1 MAAMMTT
8 RRVRA
13 MTDRRILVPLGFSRR
28 TFLKRSGATAAGLA
42 LLGTLPTW
50 SRALAQDPVTLRALV
65 PAAPDPT
72 PPGVPD
78 ATYSAAILEAFEA
91 WKAANAAQVEYE
103 APPWPQLHDKMA
115 ANFASGAPVH
125 DVIYMSGWV
134 PEFADFLVPFVDEL
148 PAELLADLPES
159 SFATVTWDGQRKGV
173 IFTLSLLT
181 TFWNKAMFDAEGIT
195 APPKDWAELVGM
207 AQQLTKD
214 GKFGWVLNYGAP
226 EGIGGVASYW
236 MVFLQ
241 QAGGR
246 LYDEAGQP
254 DFDNDAGVDALQV
267 MLDLMPYTDPGSISY
282 VGIND
287 ATSVFSAGNAAM
299 MLNWPFMWV
308 PANDPETSVIA
319 GQVGAAVNAAGPAGT
334 ASIDGTDAYTIATT
348 SPNPDLARQ
357 LIEFYLDPAVQKSQ
371 SIDTGWLPIRLSVL
385 DDPDV
390 QEKSANA
397 ATVLE
402 QAQHPYDSF
411 VTPDYNEVT
420 QALGTEIQKALRG
433 EQDAATTMRNA
444 SEQVASIVARRG

>member
-1 MAAMMTT
+1 MS
-8 RRVRA
+8 
-13 MTDRRILVPLGFSRR
+13 DRRIHVPSGISRR
-28 TFLKRSGATAAGLA
+28 TFLKRTGATASGLA
-42 LLGTLPTW
+42 LASTLPGW

-65 PAAPDPT
+65 PAAHDPT

-78 ATYSAAILEAFEA
+78 ARYPAETLALFEA
-91 WKAANAAQVEYE
+91 WQEANGARVEYE
-103 APPWPQLHDKMA
+103 APPWPQLHDRMA
-115 ANFASGAPVH
+115 ADFASGTHVH
-125 DVIYMSGWV
+125 DIVYMSGWV

-148 PAELLADLPES
+148 PADLLADLPES

-181 TFWNKAMFDAEGIT
+181 TFWNKAMFEAEGI
-195 APPKDWAELVGM
+195 AGPPKDWVELVGI
-207 AQQLTKD
+207 AEQLTKD
-214 GKFGWVLNYGAP
+214 GKYGWVLNYGAP

-241 QAGGR
+241 QAGGH
-246 LYDEAGQP
+246 LYDENGQP
-254 DFDNDAGVDALQV
+254 DFDNEAGVDALQV

-282 VGIND
+282 VGIGD
-287 ATSVFSAGNAAM
+287 ATSVFQAGNAGM

-308 PANDPETSVIA
+308 PANDPESSTIA
-319 GQVGAAVNAAGPAGT
+319 GQVGAALNPAGPAGT
-334 ASIDGTDAYTIATT
+334 ASIDGTDAYTITAT
-348 SPNPDLARQ
+348 SPNPELARK
-357 LIEFYLDPAVQKSQ
+357 LIEFYLDPAIQKSQ

-385 DDPDV
+385 NDPEV

-433 EQDAATTMRNA
+433 EQDAATTIANA
-444 SEQVASIVARRG
+444 SEQVAAIVARRG